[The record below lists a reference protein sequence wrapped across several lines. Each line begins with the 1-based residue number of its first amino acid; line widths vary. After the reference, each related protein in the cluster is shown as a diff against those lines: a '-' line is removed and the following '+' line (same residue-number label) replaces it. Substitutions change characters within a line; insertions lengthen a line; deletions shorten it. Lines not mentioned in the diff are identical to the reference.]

1 MAICLVY
8 ETFQALERGKNPGE
22 GRGWQEVGIESV
34 EEDWK
39 EEVGET
45 RKDKG
50 GVRSP
55 FYRANLIACACR
67 YRLSDLV
74 GMLPCSC
81 LHLFSKRLAI
91 VFLQSKLL
99 DSGSVSSDDRGSA
112 DDVLDYGC
120 IETDAPT
127 LVLWAVGCPS
137 LVRTGLRLLREGI
150 AS

>member
-22 GRGWQEVGIESV
+22 GREWQKVGVESV

-39 EEVGET
+39 EEVGEAQ
-45 RKDKG
+45 KNKG

-91 VFLQSKLL
+91 MFLRSKIL
-99 DSGSVSSDDRGSA
+99 DSGSYPRM
-112 DDVLDYGC
+112 
-120 IETDAPT
+120 IEAPLT
-127 LVLWAVGCPS
+127 TS
-137 LVRTGLRLLREGI
+137 LITGALKQMLRLSFFGRWAAPAWSGL
-150 AS
+150 ACAC